1 MKSDRAITEKLQCE
15 VSGPKSHYAKGDHAR
30 NPHASDALFKAAGAS
45 YKQAKTSEYDQS
57 VADQAISSYKDF
69 ISLYANDPRTTNAE
83 AIINSLK
90 AEQARGNFRIAQFY
104 EKNKKWDGA
113 LIYYNEVL
121 LKDAGSPLAT
131 QARQRIE
138 TLKARSLTA
147 KATPPDNTLQK

>member
-1 MKSDRAITEKLQCE
+1 VAVVAFERAADRYSEKI
-15 VSGPKSHYAKGDHAR
+15 KI
-30 NPHASDALFKAAGAS
+30 ASDALFKAAGAS

-69 ISLYANDPRTTNAE
+69 ISLYPEDMRATNAQS
-83 AIINSLK
+83 IIGSLR

-121 LKDAGSPLAT
+121 LRDAGSPLAA
-131 QARQRIE
+131 QARQHIE
-138 TLKARSLTA
+138 SLKSRTLTA
-147 KATPPDNTLQK
+147 KGATAAPSETK